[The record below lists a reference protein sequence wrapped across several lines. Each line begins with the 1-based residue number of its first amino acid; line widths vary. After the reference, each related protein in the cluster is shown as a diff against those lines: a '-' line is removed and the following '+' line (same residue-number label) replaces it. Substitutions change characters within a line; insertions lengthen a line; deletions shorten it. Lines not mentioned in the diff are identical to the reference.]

1 MPSAPRAVGWSP
13 TGTGV
18 RLAMTLDFE
27 PGESL
32 PPDATEA
39 DVVEQR
45 LPITSEDEH
54 PEPLRLDAEVPE
66 ADALDQAL
74 EAPSDS
80 ESYETT

>member
-13 TGTGV
+13 KGTGV

-27 PGESL
+27 PGEYL
-32 PPDATEA
+32 PPDANEA

-45 LPITSEDEH
+45 LPITSEVED
-54 PEPLRLDAEVPE
+54 PEPLRLGAEVPE

-74 EAPSDS
+74 AAPSDNDG
-80 ESYETT
+80 YETT